1 MYKIMCNTKDTV
13 HYALF
18 LQEALQ
24 KGPGEF
30 TKKSI
35 FIREGGLG
43 ELLII
48 KKRNFWGGLVFKIL
62 YPLNNS
68 YRTIG
73 ILINIL

>member
-1 MYKIMCNTKDTV
+1 MYKPMFNTKDTV
-13 HYALF
+13 HALF

-43 ELLII
+43 D
-48 KKRNFWGGLVFKIL
+48 
-62 YPLNNS
+62 LN
-68 YRTIG
+68 Y
-73 ILINIL
+73 

>member
-43 ELLII
+43 AMILII
-48 KKRNFWGGLVFKIL
+48 
-62 YPLNNS
+62 
-68 YRTIG
+68 
-73 ILINIL
+73 